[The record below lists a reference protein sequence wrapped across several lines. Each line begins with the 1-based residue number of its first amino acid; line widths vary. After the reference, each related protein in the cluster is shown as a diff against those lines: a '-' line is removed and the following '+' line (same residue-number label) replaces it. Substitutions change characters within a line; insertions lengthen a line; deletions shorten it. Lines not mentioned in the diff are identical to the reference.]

1 MSDEPDVVDD
11 PTVLRDRRV
20 DREVLSST
28 LRFEGKIWSVF
39 TDRVDLGGDGD
50 ESVVSRDWVKHTG
63 AVAVIA
69 LDDQDRVLL
78 VEQYRHP
85 VRSLCWEAPAGLRDV
100 PGEPLLTTA
109 KRELLE
115 ETGHVAG
122 RWFELVRIHNTPG
135 GSDED
140 LTILLARDVAPSPDA
155 ALHLRE
161 AEEQD
166 MRVAWAPFDV
176 VIANV
181 LAGHLTNPSL
191 VVGILAAAAHRGSAA
206 SAPADGARA
215 DGAPTWSGL
224 TPLT

>member
-1 MSDEPDVVDD
+1 MSDEPDFVDD
-11 PTVLRDRRV
+11 PAVLRDQPVERT
-20 DREVLSST
+20 VLSST
-28 LRFEGKIWSVF
+28 VRFEGAIWSVV
-39 TDRVDLGGDGD
+39 TDRVDLGTDGD
-50 ESVVSRDWVKHTG
+50 SVVSRDWVKHTG

-69 LDDQDRVLL
+69 LDDDDRVLL

-85 VRSLCWEAPAGLRDV
+85 VRALCWEAPAGLRDV

-115 ETGHVAG
+115 ETGHAAG

-140 LTILLARDVAPSPDA
+140 LTILLARDLALAPDA

-176 VIANV
+176 VVANV

-191 VVGILAAAAHRGSAA
+191 VTGILAAAVHR
-206 SAPADGARA
+206 APADGS
-215 DGAPTWSGL
+215 PPWSRL
-224 TPLT
+224 IALA